1 MAEAS
6 TLKKIGMVWGG
17 IVLLG
22 FAILYIG
29 GYKDAFWDYLRDE
42 VGAWAPPV
50 LFIAIALS
58 FVVPPILV
66 GIVQGMREAG
76 KEGK

>member
-1 MAEAS
+1 M
-6 TLKKIGMVWGG
+6 LKKIGFVWGG

-29 GYKDAFWDYLRDE
+29 GYKDAFWDTLRED

-50 LFIAIALS
+50 LVVAIALS

-66 GIVQGMREAG
+66 GMVQGMREASGDG
-76 KEGK
+76 KK